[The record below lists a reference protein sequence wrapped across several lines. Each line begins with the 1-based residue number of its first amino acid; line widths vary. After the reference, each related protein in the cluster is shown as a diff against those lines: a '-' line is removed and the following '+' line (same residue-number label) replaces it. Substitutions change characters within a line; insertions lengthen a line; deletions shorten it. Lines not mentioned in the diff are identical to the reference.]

1 MKEISSKQRIFINIF
16 ATYGHSLLSLF
27 CGVFS
32 SRWLLAALGE
42 VDLGLF
48 GVIGGLT
55 VFIKFLNDVLSISVG
70 RYYGVAIGYAYT
82 SHERGLQECKKWFN
96 SALFLHT
103 IVPLFLISLGYPIGI
118 YSIKYWLVIPNNR
131 IITCI
136 LIFKMS
142 CIACYF
148 SMATIP
154 FYAMY
159 RAKQK
164 IAELAVYSIIETI
177 FRIILIYYM
186 VTHPGVWLGKYGVI
200 NSFYQIMPNIIIA
213 FRAYLLFPECKP
225 SIRYLWNPSY
235 IRQLL
240 FFSGFQFLGSLG
252 FLMKTQG
259 IAILANKFFG
269 PSLNASISI
278 SNTLSSQTMTL
289 ASSLSI
295 AFSPAIQNAY
305 GYGDYQKMRK
315 MSYFAC
321 KMGTLLVLI
330 FAIPLLIEIDEVLK
344 LWLGKPP
351 QYVKL
356 LCQCSIISIIIDRLS
371 NGHMLAINAVGKVA
385 IPQLILG
392 TFHVLTFPIAL
403 ICLILYHNVYAISI
417 PPLFTICCCSIGR
430 IYFADRYTKMS
441 SLLYIKTIFSPII
454 IICISSLI
462 LGKILQKLIV
472 QSFFR
477 IIIISFSILL
487 LMLLLS
493 IFLLFDLKEREQIII
508 YINRIKKKI
517 KCR

>member
-1 MKEISSKQRIFINIF
+1 MPS
-16 ATYGHSLLSLF
+16 
-27 CGVFS
+27 
-32 SRWLLAALGE
+32 
-42 VDLGLF
+42 D
-48 GVIGGLT
+48 
-55 VFIKFLNDVLSISVG
+55 
-70 RYYGVAIGYAYT
+70 
-82 SHERGLQECKKWFN
+82 
-96 SALFLHT
+96 
-103 IVPLFLISLGYPIGI
+103 
-118 YSIKYWLVIPNNR
+118 R

-136 LIFKMS
+136 LVFKMS

-164 IAELAVYSIIETI
+164 IAELAIYSIIETL
-177 FRIILIYYM
+177 FRITLIYYM
-186 VTHPGVWLGKYGVI
+186 VTHPGVWLGKFGVI
-200 NSFYQIMPNIIIA
+200 NSLYQIMPNIIIA
-213 FRAYLLFPECKP
+213 IRAYIIFPECKAK
-225 SIRYLWNPSY
+225 IGYLWNPSY

-240 FFSGFQFLGSLG
+240 FFSGFQFLGTLG

-289 ASSLSI
+289 ASSLST

-356 LCQCSIISIIIDRLS
+356 LCQFSIISIIIDRLS

-403 ICLILYHNVYAISI
+403 ICLLLYNNIYAITI

-430 IYFADRYTKMS
+430 ILFAERYAKMS
-441 SLLYIKTIFSPII
+441 SKLYIQSIFLPISV
-454 IICISSLI
+454 ICISSLM
-462 LGKILQKLIV
+462 LGKMLQLLII

-477 IIIISFSILL
+477 IILISFSILL
-487 LMLLLS
+487 LMLSLS
-493 IFLLFDLKEREQIII
+493 IFLLFDSNEREQII
-508 YINRIKKKI
+508 NFTKRIRNKL
-517 KCR
+517 